1 MSCHRGGAADAKDSA
16 TEYLISRGVF
26 YVLSKTLDLAFA
38 PIVWAMVL
46 IFLGRPRRRRTARWR
61 RACPWMA
68 IALLYFLSIEPVA
81 NALLRTLEMP
91 DESTMKSDATYD
103 TLVLLGGVVDDAG
116 TEGSGQP
123 SYNDNVERLLV
134 TWDLLRTGKARTVII
149 TGGVGGLI
157 EMSSVNE
164 ARTLADQLERWGIE
178 RGRIILEGEARNTRE
193 NATYSAQ
200 IIRAR
205 GFTSV
210 LLVTSAFHM
219 KRAAG
224 CFRAEGL
231 DVDTFAA
238 DHRTYDPSKRSGRWL
253 PQASHFLM
261 SSAAIREQ
269 FGRLIY
275 RLRGYTK

>member
-1 MSCHRGGAADAKDSA
+1 
-16 TEYLISRGVF
+16 VF
-26 YVLSKTLDLAFA
+26 YILSKTLDLAFA

-46 IFLGRPRRRRTARWR
+46 MFLGRPRKRRMPRWR
-61 RACPWMA
+61 RACPWIA
-68 IALLYFLSIEPVA
+68 IALLFLLSIEPVA
-81 NALLRTLEMP
+81 NALLRTLEIP
-91 DESTMKSDATYD
+91 DESTMRSDATYD
-103 TLVLLGGVVDDAG
+103 TVVLLGGVVDEAG

-134 TWDLLRTGKARTVII
+134 TFDLLRTNKARTVII

-157 EMSSVNE
+157 EMSTVNE
-164 ARTLADQLERWGIE
+164 ARTLADQLALWGIARE
-178 RGRIILEGEARNTRE
+178 RIILEGEARNTRE
-193 NATYSAQ
+193 NATFSAK
-200 IIRAR
+200 IIREL
-205 GFTSV
+205 GFAKV

-224 CFRAEGL
+224 CFRAENL
-231 DVDTFAA
+231 DFDTLAV
-238 DHRTYDPSKRSGRWL
+238 DHRTYDPARRSGRWL